1 MPSSSARCSQLPRAE
16 DKLPFYIG
24 LKKLR
29 DFVNGKIY
37 TLNEAEI
44 TFPDIKIKDTDDVLQ
59 KTIIRISNKPFSE
72 LSPETLK
79 TFGDK
84 IPSAQ
89 LTSKSLST
97 QIVSILGN
105 QQTETMTK
113 IESINSNLTSN
124 ESNTTT
130 KANNI
135 SKLSNKSHTIHHLPE
150 PNPIEPQQTLANSQ
164 IILLNPTDRSTSLI
178 DLLSSQQSTIRLPT
192 NSSDD
197 CLYLRYERQSP
208 SASSSTSTTAN
219 SFQFSFIIDDYS
231 STVNKQL
238 RYVSINDL

>member
-29 DFVNGKIY
+29 DFVNGKLH

-89 LTSKSLST
+89 LTSKFHLNSLPT
-97 QIVSILGN
+97 QIVSILTSQ
-105 QQTETMTK
+105 QQTEHVNK
-113 IESINSNLTSN
+113 NHSNLVIHKSDTTSSAKTN
-124 ESNTTT
+124 HTSR
-130 KANNI
+130 I
-135 SKLSNKSHTIHHLPE
+135 SNKSHTIHHLPE
-150 PNPIEPQQTLANSQ
+150 TNSIEPQILVNS
-164 IILLNPTDRSTSLI
+164 IERSTSLK
-178 DLLSSQQSTIRLPT
+178 DLLSSQQPTTRLST

-197 CLYLRYERQSP
+197 CFYLRYERQSP
-208 SASSSTSTTAN
+208 TSTVGTNTN
-219 SFQFSFIIDDYS
+219 SFQFSFIIDEYS